1 MSHSSKKIDEAPITQ
16 TIQDYLMTMHV
27 LERDHGEIVAA
38 RLAEQLGV
46 TAPTVTMTL
55 KRMGRDHWITGK
67 SRHGGIRLTEAGR
80 QAAHAVV
87 RRHMLTE
94 WLLLKILKVPFL
106 QIHAEAHHI
115 EHAISDMLEER
126 LVDVLGSPQTCP
138 HGNPLPGLESVTKSW
153 PALIDFSIGDKVV
166 IRRIHEFAEDNQD
179 LLKFLFENKVMP
191 GTKVMIVEAL
201 PFNQTLTL
209 NVGGQAVVLGFAAAR
224 SIYGEKI

>member
-1 MSHSSKKIDEAPITQ
+1 MSHSSTKIGEAPITQ
-16 TIQDYLMTMHV
+16 TIQDYLMTMQV

-46 TAPTVTMTL
+46 TAPTVAMTL
-55 KRMGRDHWITGK
+55 KRMERDHWITGK
-67 SRHGGIRLTEAGR
+67 SRRGGIRLTDAGR
-80 QAAHAVV
+80 QAAHDVV

-115 EHAISDMLEER
+115 EHAISDMIEER
-126 LVDVLGSPQTCP
+126 LQNVLGSPQTCP
-138 HGNPLPGLESVTKSW
+138 HGNPLPGFESVTKDW
-153 PALIDFSIGDKVV
+153 PALTDFSVGDKVV

-179 LLKFLFENKVMP
+179 LLRFLFENKVMP
-191 GTKVMIVEAL
+191 GSKVTITETL
-201 PFNQTLTL
+201 PFNQTVTL
-209 NVGGQAVVLGFAAAR
+209 SVSGQTVVLGFPAAR

>member
-1 MSHSSKKIDEAPITQ
+1 MSPSSKHVDEAPITQ

-46 TAPTVTMTL
+46 TAPTVAMTL
-55 KRMGRDHWITGK
+55 KRMERDRWINGK
-67 SRHGGIRLTEAGR
+67 SRHGGIRLTDAGR

-115 EHAISDMLEER
+115 EHAISDTIEER

-138 HGNPLPGLESVTKSW
+138 HGNPMPGFESVTNGW
-153 PALIDFSIGDKVV
+153 PALIDFPLGDNVLV
-166 IRRIHEFAEDNQD
+166 RRIHEFAEDNQP
-179 LLKFLFENKVMP
+179 LLKFLFEHKVMP
-191 GTKVMIVEAL
+191 GSKVTIMEVL

-209 NVGGQAVVLGFAAAR
+209 GVRGQPIMLGFPAAR

>member
-55 KRMGRDHWITGK
+55 KRMERDQWITGK
-67 SRHGGIRLTEAGR
+67 SRQGGIRLTEAGR

-115 EHAISDMLEER
+115 EHAISDMIEAR
-126 LVDVLGSPQTCP
+126 LADVLGFPQTCP
-138 HGNPLPGLESVTKSW
+138 HGNPLPGFDSVTKGWS
-153 PALIDFSIGDKVV
+153 ALTDFLVGDKVV
-166 IRRIHEFAEDNQD
+166 VRRIHEFAEDNQE
-179 LLKFLFENKVMP
+179 LLRFLFENKVMP
-191 GTKVMIVEAL
+191 GSRTTIIETL

-209 NVGGQAVVLGFAAAR
+209 SVSDQTVVLGFPAAR